1 MVHLRLKKWSR
12 GEEHAN
18 DYSSEY
24 LVTITSPDHAAS
36 EAYRTLRTNLL
47 HALGDDPPKAIVVTS
62 PGPMEGKTITC
73 ANLGV
78 VLAQTDKNTLILDC
92 DLRKP
97 TLHKIFGLQNLRG
110 VVDLLTGERKLQ
122 EVWQESPLLGMKI
135 VTAGPIPP
143 YPAELL
149 YSRRFAQLLDQAR
162 QGFDYVLLDSPP
174 TQLVSDPL
182 ILAAQGDGVL
192 LVIDLQNTRKGSV
205 QRSMRSLEAAGANLL
220 GTVMN
225 NVELPR
231 GDYFDYRHP
240 RIY

>member
-1 MVHLRLKKWSR
+1 MVHRRLKNR
-12 GEEHAN
+12 FRREEEAN
-18 DYSSEY
+18 GHFSGD
-24 LVTITSPDHAAS
+24 LVTVASPDDVAS

-47 HALGDDPPKAIVVTS
+47 YALKDGPSKVIVVTS
-62 PGPMEGKTITC
+62 PGPIEGKTITC

-78 VLAQTDKNTLILDC
+78 VLAQADKNVLILDC

-97 TLHKIFGLQNLRG
+97 TLHKIFGLRNLRG
-110 VVDLLTGERKLQ
+110 VVDLLTGERNLQ

-143 YPAELL
+143 NPAELL
-149 YSRRFAQLLDQAR
+149 YSSRFAQLLDQAR
-162 QGFDYVLLDSPP
+162 QGFDIVLLDSPP
-174 TQLVSDPL
+174 TQLGSDPL

-192 LVIDLQNTRKGSV
+192 LVIDLQDTRKGSV
-205 QRSMRSLEAAGANLL
+205 RHSMRSLEAAGANLL

-225 NVELPR
+225 NVELSR
-231 GDYFDYRHP
+231 GGYFDSRHA

>member
-1 MVHLRLKKWSR
+1 MVHQRLKNRSR
-12 GEEHAN
+12 REEEAN
-18 DYSSEY
+18 DHFSGH
-24 LVTITSPDHAAS
+24 LVTVASPDNVAS

-47 HALGDDPPKAIVVTS
+47 YALEDGPSKVIVVTS
-62 PGPMEGKTITC
+62 PSPMEGKTITC

-78 VLAQTDKNTLILDC
+78 VLAQTDKNALILDC

-97 TLHKIFGLQNLRG
+97 TLHKIFGLRNLRG
-110 VVDLLTGERKLQ
+110 VVDLLRGEHTLQ
-122 EVWQESPLLGMKI
+122 EVWQQSPLLGMKI

-143 YPAELL
+143 DPAELL

-174 TQLVSDPL
+174 TQLGSDPL

-192 LVIDLQNTRKGSV
+192 LVIDLQDTRKGSV
-205 QRSMRSLEAAGANLL
+205 RHSMRSLEAAGANLL

-225 NVELPR
+225 NVELSR
-231 GDYFDYRHP
+231 GGYFDSRHA

>member
-1 MVHLRLKKWSR
+1 MVHRRLKNQSR
-12 GEEHAN
+12 REEEAN
-18 DYSSEY
+18 DHFSGD
-24 LVTITSPDHAAS
+24 LVTVASPDNVAS

-47 HALGDDPPKAIVVTS
+47 YALEDGPSKVIVVTS
-62 PGPMEGKTITC
+62 PGPLEGKSITC

-78 VLAQTDKNTLILDC
+78 VLAQTDKNVLILDC

-97 TLHKIFGLQNLRG
+97 TLHKIFGLRNLRG
-110 VVDLLTGERKLQ
+110 VVELLTGERKLQ
-122 EVWQESPLLGMKI
+122 EVWQESPLLGMRI

-149 YSRRFAQLLDQAR
+149 SSGSFAQLLDQAR

-192 LVIDLQNTRKGSV
+192 LVLDLQNTRKESV
-205 QRSMRSLEAAGANLL
+205 RHSMRSLESAGANLL

-231 GDYFDYRHP
+231 GGYFDYRHA

>member
-1 MVHLRLKKWSR
+1 MVHLRLKNQSSG
-12 GEEHAN
+12 GEQAN
-18 DYSSEY
+18 DHFSGH
-24 LVTITSPDHAAS
+24 LVTVTSPDNVAS
-36 EAYRTLRTNLL
+36 EAYRILRTNLL
-47 HALGDDPPKAIVVTS
+47 YALADGPSKVIVVTS
-62 PGPMEGKTITC
+62 PGPMEGKSITC

-78 VLAQTDKNTLILDC
+78 VLAQTDKNVLILDS

-110 VVDLLTGERKLQ
+110 VVDLLTGEDKLQ
-122 EVWQESPLLGMKI
+122 EVWQESPLPGMKI

-205 QRSMRSLEAAGANLL
+205 RDSMRSLEAAGANLL

-225 NVELPR
+225 NVELSR
-231 GDYFDYRHP
+231 GGYFEHRHA
-240 RIY
+240 RNY

>member
-1 MVHLRLKKWSR
+1 MVHLRLRNQSR
-12 GEEHAN
+12 KGEQENDQFSEH
-18 DYSSEY
+18 
-24 LVTITSPDHAAS
+24 LVTVASPDSVTS
-36 EAYRTLRTNLL
+36 EAYRALRTNLL
-47 HALGDDPPKAIVVTS
+47 YALADGPSKVIVVTS
-62 PGPMEGKTITC
+62 PGPMEGKSITC

-78 VLAQTDKNTLILDC
+78 VLAQIDKSVLILDC

-97 TLHKIFGLQNLRG
+97 ALHKFFGLRNLRG

-122 EVWQESPLLGMKI
+122 EVWQESPLPGLKI

-192 LVIDLQNTRKGSV
+192 LVIDFQNTRKGSV
-205 QRSMRSLEAAGANLL
+205 RHSMRTLEAAGANLL

-225 NVELPR
+225 NAEP
-231 GDYFDYRHP
+231 P
-240 RIY
+240 

>member
-1 MVHLRLKKWSR
+1 MVHRRLKNQSR
-12 GEEHAN
+12 REEEAN
-18 DYSSEY
+18 DQFSGD
-24 LVTITSPDHAAS
+24 LVTVASPDNVAS

-47 HALGDDPPKAIVVTS
+47 YELKDGPSKVIVVTS
-62 PGPMEGKTITC
+62 PGPMEGKSITC

-78 VLAQTDKNTLILDC
+78 VLAQTDKNVLILDC

-97 TLHKIFGLQNLRG
+97 TLHKIFGLRNLRG
-110 VVDLLTGERKLQ
+110 VVDLLRGERKLQ
-122 EVWQESPLLGMKI
+122 EVWQELPLLGMKI

-149 YSRRFAQLLDQAR
+149 YSKRFAQLLDQAR

-174 TQLVSDPL
+174 TKLLSDPL

-205 QRSMRSLEAAGANLL
+205 QHSMRSLEAAGANLL
-220 GTVMN
+220 GTVLN
-225 NVELPR
+225 NVELLR

>member
-1 MVHLRLKKWSR
+1 MFHRRLKDRSR
-12 GEEHAN
+12 REEEAN
-18 DYSSEY
+18 GHVSGH
-24 LVTITSPDHAAS
+24 LVTVASPDNVAS

-47 HALGDDPPKAIVVTS
+47 HALEDGPSKVILVTS
-62 PGPMEGKTITC
+62 PGPMEGKSITC

-78 VLAQTDKNTLILDC
+78 VLAQIDKSVLILDC

-97 TLHKIFGLQNLRG
+97 ALHKFFGLRNLRG

-122 EVWQESPLLGMKI
+122 EVWQESPLPGLKI

-192 LVIDLQNTRKGSV
+192 LVIDFQNTRKGSV
-205 QRSMRSLEAAGANLL
+205 RHSMRTLEAAGANLL

-225 NVELPR
+225 NAEP
-231 GDYFDYRHP
+231 P
-240 RIY
+240 

>member
-1 MVHLRLKKWSR
+1 MVHRRLKNQSR
-12 GEEHAN
+12 REEEAN
-18 DYSSEY
+18 DQFSGD
-24 LVTITSPDHAAS
+24 LVTVASPDDVAS

-47 HALGDDPPKAIVVTS
+47 YALNDGPSKVIVVTS

-97 TLHKIFGLQNLRG
+97 TLHKIFGLRNLRG
-110 VVDLLTGERKLQ
+110 VVDLLTGERNLQ

-143 YPAELL
+143 NPAELL
-149 YSRRFAQLLDQAR
+149 YSSRFAQLLDQAR
-162 QGFDYVLLDSPP
+162 QGFDIVLLDSPP
-174 TQLVSDPL
+174 TQLGSDPL

-192 LVIDLQNTRKGSV
+192 LVIDLQDTRKGSV
-205 QRSMRSLEAAGANLL
+205 RHSMRSLEAAGANLL

-225 NVELPR
+225 NVELSR
-231 GDYFDYRHP
+231 GGYFDSRHA

>member
-1 MVHLRLKKWSR
+1 
-12 GEEHAN
+12 
-18 DYSSEY
+18 
-24 LVTITSPDHAAS
+24 
-36 EAYRTLRTNLL
+36 
-47 HALGDDPPKAIVVTS
+47 
-62 PGPMEGKTITC
+62 MEGKSITC
-73 ANLGV
+73 ANLGM
-78 VLAQTDKNTLILDC
+78 VLAQADKNALILDC

-97 TLHKIFGLQNLRG
+97 TLHKIFGLRNLRG
-110 VVDLLTGERKLQ
+110 VVDLLTGERELQ

-162 QGFDYVLLDSPP
+162 QEFDYVLLDSPP

-182 ILAAQGDGVL
+182 ILAAQGGWCPAR
-192 LVIDLQNTRKGSV
+192 N
-205 QRSMRSLEAAGANLL
+205 RSPEHAQGICPALHAQLGGCRGNLL

-231 GDYFDYRHP
+231 GWLLRLPSRKDLLS
-240 RIY
+240 

>member
-1 MVHLRLKKWSR
+1 MVHLQLKNQSSG
-12 GEEHAN
+12 GEQAN
-18 DYSSEY
+18 DHFSGH
-24 LVTITSPDHAAS
+24 LVTVTSPDNVAS

-47 HALGDDPPKAIVVTS
+47 YALEDRPSKVIVLTS
-62 PGPMEGKTITC
+62 PGPMEGKSITC

-78 VLAQTDKNTLILDC
+78 VLAQTDKNVLILDS

-110 VVDLLTGERKLQ
+110 VVDLLTGEDKLQ
-122 EVWQESPLLGMKI
+122 EVWQESPLPGMKI

-205 QRSMRSLEAAGANLL
+205 RDSMRSLEAAGANLL

-225 NVELPR
+225 NVELSR
-231 GDYFDYRHP
+231 GGYFEHRHA
-240 RIY
+240 RNY

>member
-62 PGPMEGKTITC
+62 PGPMEGKSSTC

-78 VLAQTDKNTLILDC
+78 VLAQANKDTLILDC

-97 TLHKIFGLQNLRG
+97 TIHKTFGLRNLWG
-110 VVDLLTGERKLQ
+110 VVNLLTRERNLQ
-122 EVWQESPLLGMKI
+122 EVWQDSLQPGLKI
-135 VTAGPIPP
+135 VTSGPLPP
-143 YPAELL
+143 DPSALL
-149 YSRRFAQLLDQAR
+149 YSRPFAHLLDQLR
-162 QGFDYVLLDSPP
+162 WEFDYVLLDSPP
-174 TQLVSDPL
+174 TQLVCDPMGL
-182 ILAAQGDGVL
+182 SAQADGVL
-192 LVIDLQNTRKGSV
+192 LVIDSQNTRKESV
-205 QRSMRSLEAAGANLL
+205 RRSIRSLEAVGAKVL

-225 NVELPR
+225 NFEVPTSS
-231 GDYFDYRHP
+231 GGYYD
-240 RIY
+240 

>member
-1 MVHLRLKKWSR
+1 MVHRRLKNQSR
-12 GEEHAN
+12 REEEAN
-18 DYSSEY
+18 DQFSGD
-24 LVTITSPDHAAS
+24 LVTVASPDNVAS

-47 HALGDDPPKAIVVTS
+47 YELKDGPSKVIVVTS
-62 PGPMEGKTITC
+62 PGPMEGKSITC

-78 VLAQTDKNTLILDC
+78 VLAQADKNVLILDC

-97 TLHKIFGLQNLRG
+97 TLHKIFGLRNLRG
-110 VVDLLTGERKLQ
+110 VVELLTGERKLQ

-143 YPAELL
+143 NPAELL
-149 YSRRFAQLLDQAR
+149 YSSRFAQLLDQAR
-162 QGFDYVLLDSPP
+162 QGFDIVLLDSPP
-174 TQLVSDPL
+174 TQLGSDPL

-192 LVIDLQNTRKGSV
+192 LVIDLQDTRKGSV
-205 QRSMRSLEAAGANLL
+205 RHSMRSLEAAGANLL

-225 NVELPR
+225 NVELSR
-231 GDYFDYRHP
+231 GGYFDSRHA

>member
-1 MVHLRLKKWSR
+1 MVHRRLKNRSR
-12 GEEHAN
+12 REEEAN
-18 DYSSEY
+18 DHFSGH
-24 LVTITSPDHAAS
+24 LVTVASPDNVAS

-47 HALGDDPPKAIVVTS
+47 YALEDGPSKVIVVTS

-78 VLAQTDKNTLILDC
+78 VLAQTDKNALILDC

-97 TLHKIFGLQNLRG
+97 TLHKIFGLRNLRG
-110 VVDLLTGERKLQ
+110 VVDLLRGEHTLQ

-143 YPAELL
+143 NPAELL
-149 YSRRFAQLLDQAR
+149 YSSRFAQLLDQAR
-162 QGFDYVLLDSPP
+162 QGFDIVLLDSPP
-174 TQLVSDPL
+174 TQLGSDPL

-192 LVIDLQNTRKGSV
+192 LVIDLQNTRKESV
-205 QRSMRSLEAAGANLL
+205 RHSIRSLEAAGANLL

-231 GDYFDYRHP
+231 GGYFGYRRA

>member
-1 MVHLRLKKWSR
+1 MVHRRLKNQSR
-12 GEEHAN
+12 REEEAN
-18 DYSSEY
+18 DHFSGD
-24 LVTITSPDHAAS
+24 LVTVASPDNVAS
-36 EAYRTLRTNLL
+36 EAYRTLRMNLL
-47 HALGDDPPKAIVVTS
+47 YALEDGPSKVIVVTS
-62 PGPMEGKTITC
+62 PGPLEGKSITC

-78 VLAQTDKNTLILDC
+78 VLAQTDKNVLILDC

-97 TLHKIFGLQNLRG
+97 TLHKIFGLRNLRG
-110 VVDLLTGERKLQ
+110 VVELLTGERKLQ
-122 EVWQESPLLGMKI
+122 EVWQESPLLGMRI

-143 YPAELL
+143 SPAELL
-149 YSRRFAQLLDQAR
+149 SSGSFAQLLDQAR

-192 LVIDLQNTRKGSV
+192 LVLDLQNTRKESV
-205 QRSMRSLEAAGANLL
+205 RHSMRGLESAGANLL

-231 GDYFDYRHP
+231 GGYFDYRHA

>member
-1 MVHLRLKKWSR
+1 MVHLRLRNQSR
-12 GEEHAN
+12 KGEQENDQFSEH
-18 DYSSEY
+18 
-24 LVTITSPDHAAS
+24 LVTVASPDSVTS
-36 EAYRTLRTNLL
+36 EAYRALRTNLL
-47 HALGDDPPKAIVVTS
+47 YALADGPSKVIVVTS
-62 PGPMEGKTITC
+62 PGPMEGKSITC

-78 VLAQTDKNTLILDC
+78 VLAQIDKSVLILDC

-97 TLHKIFGLQNLRG
+97 ALHKFFGLRNLRG

-122 EVWQESPLLGMKI
+122 EVWQESPLPGLKI

-205 QRSMRSLEAAGANLL
+205 RHSMRSLEATGANLL

-225 NVELPR
+225 NVELSR
-231 GDYFDYRHP
+231 GGYFDLR
-240 RIY
+240 

>member
-1 MVHLRLKKWSR
+1 MVHRRLKNQSHR
-12 GEEHAN
+12 EEEAN
-18 DYSSEY
+18 DQFSRD
-24 LVTITSPDHAAS
+24 LVTVASPDDVAS

-47 HALGDDPPKAIVVTS
+47 YALKDRPSKVIVVTS

-78 VLAQTDKNTLILDC
+78 VLAQADKNTLILDC

-97 TLHKIFGLQNLRG
+97 MLHKIFGLRNLRG
-110 VVDLLTGERKLQ
+110 VVDLLRGERKLQ
-122 EVWQESPLLGMKI
+122 EVWQESPLPRMNI

-149 YSRRFAQLLDQAR
+149 NSRHFAQLLDQAR
-162 QGFDYVLLDSPP
+162 HGFDYVLLDSPP
-174 TQLVSDPL
+174 TKLLSDPL

-205 QRSMRSLEAAGANLL
+205 QHSMRSLEAAGANLL

>member
-1 MVHLRLKKWSR
+1 MVHLRLRNQSR
-12 GEEHAN
+12 KGEQENDQFSEH
-18 DYSSEY
+18 
-24 LVTITSPDHAAS
+24 LVTVASPDSVTS
-36 EAYRTLRTNLL
+36 EAYRALRTNLL
-47 HALGDDPPKAIVVTS
+47 YALADGPSKVIVVTS
-62 PGPMEGKTITC
+62 PGPMEGKSITC

-78 VLAQTDKNTLILDC
+78 VLAQIDKSVLILDC

-97 TLHKIFGLQNLRG
+97 ALHKFFGLRNLRG
-110 VVDLLTGERKLQ
+110 VVDRLTGERKLQ
-122 EVWQESPLLGMKI
+122 EVWQESPLPGLKI

-192 LVIDLQNTRKGSV
+192 LVIDFQNTRKGSV
-205 QRSMRSLEAAGANLL
+205 RHSMRTLEAAGANLL

-225 NVELPR
+225 NAEP
-231 GDYFDYRHP
+231 P
-240 RIY
+240 

>member
-1 MVHLRLKKWSR
+1 MVHRRLKNR
-12 GEEHAN
+12 FRREEEAN
-18 DYSSEY
+18 GHFSGD
-24 LVTITSPDHAAS
+24 LVTVASPDDVAS

-47 HALGDDPPKAIVVTS
+47 YALKDGPSKVIVVTS
-62 PGPMEGKTITC
+62 PGPIEGKTITC

-78 VLAQTDKNTLILDC
+78 VLAQADKNTLILDC

-97 TLHKIFGLQNLRG
+97 TLHKIFGLRNLRG
-110 VVDLLTGERKLQ
+110 VVDLLRGERELQ

-149 YSRRFAQLLDQAR
+149 NSKHFAQLLDQAR
-162 QGFDYVLLDSPP
+162 HGFDYVLLDSPP
-174 TQLVSDPL
+174 TKLLSDPL

-205 QRSMRSLEAAGANLL
+205 QHSMRSLEAAGANLL
-220 GTVMN
+220 GTVLN
-225 NVELPR
+225 NVELLR

>member
-1 MVHLRLKKWSR
+1 MVHRLRKNRSR
-12 GEEHAN
+12 GVEEAN
-18 DYSSEY
+18 DHFSGH
-24 LVTITSPDHAAS
+24 LVTVASPDNVAS

-47 HALGDDPPKAIVVTS
+47 YALEDGPSKAIVVTS
-62 PGPMEGKTITC
+62 PGSMEGKSITC

-78 VLAQTDKNTLILDC
+78 VLAQADKNALILDC

-97 TLHKIFGLQNLRG
+97 ALHKIFGLRNLRG
-110 VVDLLTGERKLQ
+110 LTDLLTGEGKLQ
-122 EVWQESPLLGMKI
+122 EVWQESPVLGMKI

-149 YSRRFAQLLDQAR
+149 YSGRFAQLLDQAR

-192 LVIDLQNTRKGSV
+192 LVIDLQNTRRGSV
-205 QRSMRSLEAAGANLL
+205 RHSMRSLEAVGANLL

-231 GDYFDYRHP
+231 GSYFDYRHANT
-240 RIY
+240 Y

>member
-1 MVHLRLKKWSR
+1 MVHRRLKNQSR
-12 GEEHAN
+12 REEEAN
-18 DYSSEY
+18 DHFSGH
-24 LVTITSPDHAAS
+24 LVTVASPNSVAS

-47 HALGDDPPKAIVVTS
+47 YALEDGPSKVIVVTS
-62 PGPMEGKTITC
+62 PGPMEGKSITC

-78 VLAQTDKNTLILDC
+78 VLAQANKNALLLDC

-97 TLHKIFGLQNLRG
+97 TLHKIFGLRNLRG
-110 VVDLLTGERKLQ
+110 VVDLLTGERNLQ

-143 YPAELL
+143 NPAELL
-149 YSRRFAQLLDQAR
+149 YSSRFAQLLDQAR
-162 QGFDYVLLDSPP
+162 QGFDIVLLDSPP
-174 TQLVSDPL
+174 TQLGSDPL

-192 LVIDLQNTRKGSV
+192 LVIDLQDTRKGSV
-205 QRSMRSLEAAGANLL
+205 RHSMRSLEAAGANLL

-225 NVELPR
+225 NVELSR
-231 GDYFDYRHP
+231 GGYFDSRHA

>member
-1 MVHLRLKKWSR
+1 MFHRRLKDRSR
-12 GEEHAN
+12 REEEANGHA
-18 DYSSEY
+18 SGH
-24 LVTITSPDHAAS
+24 LVTVASPDNVAS

-47 HALGDDPPKAIVVTS
+47 YALEDGPSKVIVVTS
-62 PGPMEGKTITC
+62 PGPMEGKSITC

-78 VLAQTDKNTLILDC
+78 VLAQTDKNALILDC

-97 TLHKIFGLQNLRG
+97 TLHKIFGLRNLRG
-110 VVDLLTGERKLQ
+110 VVDLLRGEHTLQ
-122 EVWQESPLLGMKI
+122 EVWQQSPLLGMKI

-143 YPAELL
+143 DPAELL

-205 QRSMRSLEAAGANLL
+205 RHSMRSLEATGANLL

-225 NVELPR
+225 NVELSR
-231 GDYFDYRHP
+231 GGYFDSRHAK
-240 RIY
+240 IY